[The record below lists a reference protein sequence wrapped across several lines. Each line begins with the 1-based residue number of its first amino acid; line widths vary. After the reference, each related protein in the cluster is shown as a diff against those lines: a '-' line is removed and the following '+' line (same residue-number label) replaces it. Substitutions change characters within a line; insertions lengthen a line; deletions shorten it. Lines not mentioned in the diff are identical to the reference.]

1 VIRAILFDADGVLQ
15 HPTDD
20 LEARLQ
26 SALGFV
32 PEPLAAFLAEVF
44 EAEGPALAG
53 QLDFVAKLDPVL
65 EKWHAQGSGEKLAA
79 CWSSIAADEA
89 ILGLVARLRRAGYV
103 CALTTNQQR
112 YRAAHMAKV
121 LGYEQKFDH
130 SFYSCELGYAKP
142 DADYFRAVIRALP
155 FEPQELLFID
165 DRRDNVSAAAA
176 LGINAVR
183 FVHDK
188 SRAAV
193 TALERV
199 LGRFGVHV
207 PP

>member
-20 LEARLQ
+20 LEGRLR

-32 PEPLAAFLAEVF
+32 PEPLAEFLAEVF

-53 QLDFVAKLDPVL
+53 QIDFVAKLGPVL
-65 EKWHAQGSGEKLAA
+65 EKWGAQGSGEKLAA

-89 ILGLVARLRRAGYV
+89 ILGLVARLRHAGYV

-112 YRAAHMAKV
+112 YRATHMANV
-121 LGYEQKFDH
+121 LGYGQKFDH

-165 DRRDNVSAAAA
+165 DREANVSAAAA
-176 LGINAVR
+176 LGINAVQ
-183 FVHDK
+183 FLHDK

-193 TALERV
+193 TDLERV
-199 LGRFGVHV
+199 LARFGVHV
-207 PP
+207 SP

>member
-15 HPTDD
+15 HPSDD

-32 PEPLAAFLAEVF
+32 PEPLADFLAEVF
-44 EAEGPALAG
+44 EAEGSALAG
-53 QLDFVAKLDPVL
+53 QVDFVAELDPVL
-65 EKWHAQGSGEKLAA
+65 EKWGAQGLGEKLAA

-89 ILGLVARLRRAGYV
+89 IFALIARLRRAGYV

-112 YRAAHMAKV
+112 HRAAHMANV
-121 LGYEQKFDH
+121 LGYGQKFDH

-142 DADYFRAVIRALP
+142 DASYFRAVMRALP

-165 DRRDNVSAAAA
+165 DRRDNVSTAAA

-188 SRAAV
+188 SALAV

-199 LGRFGVHV
+199 LARFGVQV